1 MIEILPVPGVGTPEH
16 EAFVTLPHV
25 ARAGDPL
32 WSPRST
38 EAADWAFAE
47 TDRTPMHALVAVDGG
62 APVARAAAFTPGGP
76 VGTIGLFECLPGRA
90 DAGRAVVEECVA
102 HLARHGVRRIE
113 APRSDPLTVGLQV
126 GGFDLPQTLFTT
138 HDPPF
143 HLDVLLAAGFRVVRR
158 MVAPLMTRA
167 AVPRLPP
174 LPSPPGVTIRQVDP
188 GRLSSELAEL
198 RHLHG
203 TMFADAPGN
212 VARGPGDTG
221 RLVRRLLPYL
231 DPDLVVVAEHA
242 GAAVGSLLCFPDGWQ
257 QGHVDRARIL
267 SIGVLPGWER
277 RGLGLAMGAR
287 LMRVLLDRGYQS
299 VEGVWVREENV
310 APQAL
315 ARVFGA
321 RAGRTFALLERS
333 P

>member
-1 MIEILPVPGVGTPEH
+1 VITILPVTRVGTPEH
-16 EAFVTLPHV
+16 QAFLTLPHV

-32 WSPRST
+32 WAPQST

-47 TDRTPMHALVAVDGG
+47 AARIPMRAFVAVDGG
-62 APVARAAAFTPGGP
+62 DPVARAAAFTPGGP
-76 VGTIGLFECLPGRA
+76 VGTVGLFECLPRRG
-90 DAGRAVVEECVA
+90 DVGRAVLEECVA
-102 HLARHGVRRIE
+102 HLGRRGVRRIE

-143 HLDVLLAAGFRVVRR
+143 HLEVMLAAGFHVVRR

-167 AVPRLPP
+167 TAPRLRPP
-174 LPSPPGVTIRQVDP
+174 PHPPGITIRPVDP
-188 GRLSSELAEL
+188 DRLESEVAALGI
-198 RHLHG
+198 LHRAV
-203 TMFADAPGN
+203 FAGAPGRVGIAYEDN
-212 VARGPGDTG
+212 R
-221 RLVRRLLPYL
+221 RLVRRILPYL
-231 DPDLVVVAEHA
+231 DPDMVVVADHA
-242 GAAVGSLLCFPDGWQ
+242 GTAVGSLLCFPDAWQ
-257 QGHVDRARIL
+257 ANHVDRARIL

-287 LMRVLLDRGYQS
+287 LMRVLLDKGFQS

-321 RAGRTFALLERS
+321 RPGRTFALLERS